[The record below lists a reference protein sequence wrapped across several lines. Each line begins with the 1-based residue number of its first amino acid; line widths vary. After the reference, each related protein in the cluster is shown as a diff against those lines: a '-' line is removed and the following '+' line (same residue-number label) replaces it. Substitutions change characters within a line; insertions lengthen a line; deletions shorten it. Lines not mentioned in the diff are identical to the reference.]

1 MRRNDGGGARRTM
14 GVSADFEMTLR
25 GTSHFSGAHSNRLTE
40 TRCLFDTDRYRIT
53 VGSAYMSD
61 VSPSRF
67 PARDNDNLAAFVAA
81 LPKAELHLHIEGTL
95 EPELMFAIAG
105 RNGIELP
112 YASIEEVKAAY
123 RFSNLQDFLDI
134 YYAGANVLVEMQ
146 DFYDLTWAYLQRAFA
161 QNVRHAEIFFDPQT
175 HTGRGVAFATVID
188 GISRALADAETRLGI
203 SSRLILCFLRHLD
216 EAAALETLD
225 TAMAYRDRIAGVGL
239 DSSERGNPPGK
250 FREVFRRARDAGFI
264 AVAHAGE
271 EGPPE
276 YVWEALNALEVV
288 RIDHGN
294 NALADADL
302 VAELVRRRVPLTV
315 CPLSNVKLC
324 VVDDITAHPLKRML
338 DLGLLVTVN
347 SDDPAYFGGYVN
359 ENYLA
364 VAHALTLDR
373 SELVQLA
380 RNSFEASLLDADSK
394 SALVGQ
400 LDAVVGKV

>member
-1 MRRNDGGGARRTM
+1 M
-14 GVSADFEMTLR
+14 SADFEMTLR
-25 GTSHFSGAHSNRLTE
+25 GISHFSGAHSNRLTE
-40 TRCLFDTDRYRIT
+40 TRCLFDTDRYLIT

-67 PARDNDNLAAFVAA
+67 PAWENDNLAVFVAA

-134 YYAGANVLVEMQ
+134 YYAGANALVEMQ

-294 NALADADL
+294 NALEDADL

-364 VAHALTLDR
+364 VAHALNLDR